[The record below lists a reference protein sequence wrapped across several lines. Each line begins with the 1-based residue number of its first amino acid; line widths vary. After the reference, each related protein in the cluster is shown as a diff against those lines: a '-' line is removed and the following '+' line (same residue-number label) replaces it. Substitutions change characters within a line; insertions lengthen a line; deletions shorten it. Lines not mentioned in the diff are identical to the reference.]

1 MGIKQTI
8 IAACGVVALSLVGS
22 WFFRTRPVQASPDN
36 TAPAV
41 TMVEAIETVLAA
53 NPGTAAIDVNLE
65 HVNNN
70 LTWEV
75 QLNNDLEVYID
86 ANTKEIV
93 KTEQGWNLADVP
105 LLTNWMSN

>member
-8 IAACGVVALSLVGS
+8 MAGGVLVVLVGS
-22 WFFRTRPVQASPDN
+22 WFFRNRLVQASPDN

-65 HVNNN
+65 YENNN
-70 LTWEV
+70 LAWEV
-75 QLNNDLEVYID
+75 KLNNDLEVYID

-105 LLTNWMSN
+105 LLAWLPN